1 MEKERKRGGALKGN
15 RLETE
20 KVNREGGKGNEE
32 GGVRYLKRMDW
43 KHGKGRFITI
53 YIECFRYMS

>member
-20 KVNREGGKGNEE
+20 KGNREGGKGNEE

-43 KHGKGRFITI
+43 KQRKGIGKVEKETKREG
-53 YIECFRYMS
+53 